1 MKLIILNGP
10 WGVGKSTAARALH
23 EQMPGAYHIEL
34 DQIRR
39 SISGYDAHPEESF
52 RFAIRIASDIIER
65 CLAEGRDVILDK
77 MLRVHDLLDDVR
89 AAGDRHGAE
98 VFEIILW
105 ASKETVLARGEER
118 GYSSGVFSREKAAQ
132 SWEQM
137 AAIVAERSKAIVID
151 TEGKGQKD
159 VLTEITLAITKKSP

>member
-23 EQMPGAYHIEL
+23 TQMPGAYHIEL

-39 SISGYDAHPEESF
+39 SISGYDERPEESF

-77 MLRVHDLLDDVR
+77 MLRVHDLLDDIR
-89 AAGDRHGAE
+89 AAGDRHGAD
-98 VFEIILW
+98 VHEIILW
-105 ASKETVLARGEER
+105 APKETVLARGEER
-118 GYSSGVFSREKAAQ
+118 GYSTGIFSREKAGQA
-132 SWEQM
+132 WDQM
-137 AAIVAERSKAIVID
+137 HAIVPDRPHAVVLATQDMTRTDVLKAIM
-151 TEGKGQKD
+151 K
-159 VLTEITLAITKKSP
+159 AIAKKSP